1 MAALDDSWI
10 TVHPNGKE
18 VKGSRVLL
26 GESGEVKGGLGG
38 KFTGRHI
45 SEVKGRAKSGSSSS
59 GGTSSA
65 RARLPDGQEEFS
77 TPLKIQRETEKAYGV
92 ENPDYKQAQEIL
104 SMYPDTSDGRSEAY
118 ANMSYSERNAFRNN
132 ERLIWLPKSRSTA
145 ENGEIIGAEGWL
157 AKKAQVATKQA
168 QERFSEGQRRYDDLL
183 AEAKAKGVKGVR
195 TGMRASTIRE
205 KIDAHERGEPTTKKK
220 KRERWVWDALTLNDS
235 WITVHPNGK
244 DVTGSHVLLGENGE
258 VKGGDRKVWLP
269 KSRTTA
275 ENGKVIGTEGWLIR
289 DKLFDPP
296 LTYDKG
302 ILSFD
307 ASPSK
312 RRKDNNGYLHVDVSN
327 ITKEQV
333 APYYGDEIP
342 DWQELGLEPGR
353 LYYMYRP
360 ADELQKAVDG
370 FNGMPILFEHH
381 QTNAERPAK
390 DYVIGSLGT
399 DAEFR
404 SPYVV
409 NSLIFTDGEAIDAI
423 ERGEYKELS
432 AAYVYTPVMKGGIFN
447 GEHYDGKMT
456 DIRPNHVALVKEGRA
471 GPDVA
476 VADAKPAAMQ
486 STGAVSPKKE
496 DTKNMKK
503 KAGTRG
509 VLAFDAVP
517 AIEQAEVNLGT
528 LLNALQVVE
537 AQREGLDP
545 RTKLDLD
552 IDANATI
559 DEIVAKFFP
568 MANEEIKSAMS
579 AILESMKN
587 APATGGEDKAQDD
600 DDDDKSFAEGVKY
613 GEELMRSKSE
623 REKLDRE
630 HESEGM
636 RRAMDECGIDADD
649 PVSSKAFAEGVK
661 YGERLMRSKTEREKL
676 DREHEAEGMRKAMED
691 QKAAMDAQ
699 IKSVKEKT
707 AEDIKAHYKALY
719 AAAQDCRPVLGNLV
733 DPMAFD
739 SADDIYRKALTAAG
753 VDVKGVHPSAFP
765 AMLKMARSKA
775 ADSPRHD
782 VPIAMDSKT
791 DGECFKGALE
801 GLARIMR

>member
-1 MAALDDSWI
+1 M
-10 TVHPNGKE
+10 
-18 VKGSRVLL
+18 
-26 GESGEVKGGLGG
+26 
-38 KFTGRHI
+38 
-45 SEVKGRAKSGSSSS
+45 
-59 GGTSSA
+59 
-65 RARLPDGQEEFS
+65 
-77 TPLKIQRETEKAYGV
+77 
-92 ENPDYKQAQEIL
+92 
-104 SMYPDTSDGRSEAY
+104 
-118 ANMSYSERNAFRNN
+118 
-132 ERLIWLPKSRSTA
+132 
-145 ENGEIIGAEGWL
+145 
-157 AKKAQVATKQA
+157 
-168 QERFSEGQRRYDDLL
+168 
-183 AEAKAKGVKGVR
+183 
-195 TGMRASTIRE
+195 
-205 KIDAHERGEPTTKKK
+205 
-220 KRERWVWDALTLNDS
+220 
-235 WITVHPNGK
+235 
-244 DVTGSHVLLGENGE
+244 
-258 VKGGDRKVWLP
+258 
-269 KSRTTA
+269 
-275 ENGKVIGTEGWLIR
+275 IR
-289 DKLFDPP
+289 DKP
-296 LTYDKG
+296 LSDR
-302 ILSFD
+302 IAFD
-307 ASPSK
+307 AQSS
-312 RRKDNNGYLHVDVSN
+312 RRHKDNNGYLHVDASN

-333 APYYGDEIP
+333 APYYGEEIP
-342 DWQELGLEPGR
+342 HWRELGLEPTK

-360 ADELQKAVDG
+360 ADELEKAARSFD
-370 FNGMPILFEHH
+370 GMPLLFEHH
-381 QTNAERPAK
+381 DTSAARPAK

-404 SPYVV
+404 APYLV
-409 NSLIFTDGEAIDAI
+409 NSLIITDGEAIEAI
-423 ERGEYKELS
+423 ERGDYKQLS
-432 AAYVYTPVMKGGIFN
+432 AAYMYTPVMQGGMFD
-447 GEHYDGKMT
+447 GEHYDGRMT
-456 DIRPNHVALVKEGRA
+456 DIKANHVALVKEGRA

-476 VADAKPAAMQ
+476 VADAKPAAMK
-486 STGAVSPKKE
+486 STGAASPKKE
-496 DTKNMKK
+496 DKKNMKK
-503 KAGTRG
+503 KAGTKG

-517 AIEQAEVNLGT
+517 AIEGMEVNL
-528 LLNALQVVE
+528 AAMMKAVQVVE

-545 RTKLDLD
+545 RRINLD
-552 IDANATI
+552 IDAGASI
-559 DEIVAKFFP
+559 EEIVAKFFP
-568 MANEEIKSAMS
+568 DADGDAKAGIAAMLEE
-579 AILESMKN
+579 LKN

-600 DDDDKSFAEGVKY
+600 DDDDKSFAKGVKY

-649 PVSSKAFAEGVK
+649 PASSKAFAEGVK

-733 DPMAFD
+733 DPMTFD

-782 VPIAMDSKT
+782 APIAMDSKT

>member
-1 MAALDDSWI
+1 M
-10 TVHPNGKE
+10 P
-18 VKGSRVLL
+18 
-26 GESGEVKGGLGG
+26 
-38 KFTGRHI
+38 
-45 SEVKGRAKSGSSSS
+45 
-59 GGTSSA
+59 
-65 RARLPDGQEEFS
+65 
-77 TPLKIQRETEKAYGV
+77 
-92 ENPDYKQAQEIL
+92 
-104 SMYPDTSDGRSEAY
+104 
-118 ANMSYSERNAFRNN
+118 
-132 ERLIWLPKSRSTA
+132 
-145 ENGEIIGAEGWL
+145 
-157 AKKAQVATKQA
+157 
-168 QERFSEGQRRYDDLL
+168 
-183 AEAKAKGVKGVR
+183 
-195 TGMRASTIRE
+195 
-205 KIDAHERGEPTTKKK
+205 
-220 KRERWVWDALTLNDS
+220 
-235 WITVHPNGK
+235 
-244 DVTGSHVLLGENGE
+244 
-258 VKGGDRKVWLP
+258 
-269 KSRTTA
+269 
-275 ENGKVIGTEGWLIR
+275 R
-289 DKLFDPP
+289 DKP
-296 LTYDKG
+296 LSDC
-302 ILSFD
+302 IAFD
-307 ASPSK
+307 AQSS
-312 RRKDNNGYLHVDVSN
+312 RRHKDSNGYLHVDASN

-333 APYYGDEIP
+333 APYYGEEIP
-342 DWQELGLEPGR
+342 HWRELGLEPSK

-360 ADELQKAVDG
+360 ADELAKAARSFD
-370 FNGMPILFEHH
+370 GMPLLFEHH
-381 QTNAERPAK
+381 DTSAARPAK

-404 SPYVV
+404 APYLV
-409 NSLIFTDGEAIDAI
+409 NSLIITDGEAIEAI
-423 ERGEYKELS
+423 ERGDYKQLS
-432 AAYVYTPVMKGGIFN
+432 AAYMYTPVMQGGMYD
-447 GEHYDGKMT
+447 GEHYDGRMT
-456 DIRPNHVALVKEGRA
+456 DIKANHVALVKEGRA
-471 GPDVA
+471 GPDVT
-476 VADAKPAAMQ
+476 VADAKPAAMK
-486 STGAVSPKKE
+486 STGAASPKKE
-496 DTKNMKK
+496 DTRNMKK
-503 KAGTRG
+503 KAGTKG

-568 MANEEIKSAMS
+568 MATEEIKRGMT

-636 RRAMDECGIDADD
+636 RRAMDECQLDADD

-661 YGERLMRSKTEREKL
+661 YGERLMRNRSEREKL

-733 DPMAFD
+733 DPMTFD

-753 VDVKGVHPSAFP
+753 VDVKDVHPSAFP
-765 AMLKMARSKA
+765 AMLKMARSRA

-782 VPIAMDSKT
+782 APIAMDSKT
-791 DGECFKGALE
+791 DAECFKGALE
-801 GLARIMR
+801 GLARIMK